1 MKDYSKLTLP
11 QLLVEKKKNLAKQ
24 AELKEQ
30 SSLLDFAI
38 TAHPEVHG
46 QVNRLSNSGGS
57 TRVQLNGIIPKDLRV
72 QYKVTRSWD
81 QNFLSQVKHDIPENL
96 FPFKTKYV
104 EDSALSKMIEQ
115 NHPDV
120 FDKFQEGL
128 QTKINE
134 RPYVAFVDPLK
145 GTV

>member
-1 MKDYSKLTLP
+1 MYLLNGATNERLFKTYSATTFGRK
-11 QLLVEKKKNLAKQ
+11 EKNLAKQ

-30 SSLLDFAI
+30 SSLLDYAI

-81 QNFLSQVKHDIPENL
+81 QNFYH
-96 FPFKTKYV
+96 
-104 EDSALSKMIEQ
+104 
-115 NHPDV
+115 
-120 FDKFQEGL
+120 
-128 QTKINE
+128 
-134 RPYVAFVDPLK
+134 R
-145 GTV
+145 

>member
-81 QNFLSQVKHDIPENL
+81 QNFLSQVKQDIPENL
-96 FPFKTKYV
+96 FPFKT
-104 EDSALSKMIEQ
+104 
-115 NHPDV
+115 
-120 FDKFQEGL
+120 
-128 QTKINE
+128 
-134 RPYVAFVDPLK
+134 
-145 GTV
+145 